1 MGVEFYITRANFWAV
16 NKETQITPEAWLAF
30 IDSDSDL
37 AWETR
42 NGDYHTFWSGPS
54 SYKETWLDWSDGN
67 IYTKW
72 PDTQLYRKMLEIA
85 ECPKA
90 RVMDDD
96 GNIYSTPSDREYNP
110 GRLLNVRS
118 WHRAD
123 KLSELKV

>member
-1 MGVEFYITRANFWAV
+1 MAEH
-16 NKETQITPEAWLAF
+16 KETQIPPEAGLAF

-37 AWETR
+37 TRDTR
-42 NGDYHTFWSGPS
+42 NGDYHTFRLGLS
-54 SYKETWLDWSDGN
+54 SHKETWLDWNDGN

-85 ECPKA
+85 ECLKA

-96 GNIYSTPSDREYNP
+96 GNIYSTPSVREYGP

-118 WHRAD
+118 W
-123 KLSELKV
+123 LKTDECAE